1 MSDTT
6 KSASTTY
13 LIVMSS
19 HESTSRATEN
29 AASGNTTTSKQAHG
43 IDIRQ
48 ALDILA
54 SRNSRAH
61 SLEHSHAHGNDQA
74 ACHMSATDEAKAMG
88 QTIDLNSLET
98 DPSASSQVEM
108 MAQSVEETKQKIGKA
123 RKAREGDIRAHL
135 QSMSI
140 KDLLQAVMEA
150 QRERVATYR
159 DFDRYALFIRLAMAH
174 RSP

>member
-1 MSDTT
+1 
-6 KSASTTY
+6 
-13 LIVMSS
+13 
-19 HESTSRATEN
+19 
-29 AASGNTTTSKQAHG
+29 
-43 IDIRQ
+43 
-48 ALDILA
+48 
-54 SRNSRAH
+54 
-61 SLEHSHAHGNDQA
+61 
-74 ACHMSATDEAKAMG
+74 MSATDEAKAMG

-98 DPSASSQVEM
+98 DPSASSQVEI
-108 MAQSVEETKQKIGKA
+108 MAQSVEETKQKIDKA

-159 DFDRYALFIRLAMAH
+159 DFDRYVLFIRLAMAH